1 MHVTSNL
8 GGGGVER
15 LMVKSLAVF
24 DHTDFDHKVCC
35 FSGGLY
41 EGELRAMD
49 IPYWILNRRLR
60 FDPRFIFEIAGLMRR
75 ERVDVV
81 HTLNFTANAWGRA
94 AAKIA
99 GVPRIIAHERGTAWT
114 ESATMRMVDRIFYNF
129 TDLLLANS
137 NAAKN
142 VLTKHVGLSK
152 DRIRVIYNGV
162 PKPTIKPKTRPSLR
176 EMLGISSSTYLVG
189 TIGRLDT
196 PKGHIYLLHAIS
208 KVLQSLPNVTFVII
222 GDGPLHRYLKSEAQS
237 LGLIDKGCV
246 HFMGFLDNAPDLISD
261 LDLLVHPAIRESL
274 GNVLIEASL
283 NQIPIVASNVDGC
296 PEVVVDGQTGI
307 LVDCTQPVTY
317 VDAPGASPLPA
328 VVVDGSTRQ
337 LRPPLGPNPE
347 DLAGAIVLL
356 LQNPHLREQM
366 GSRART
372 RSENLFSIERYVRDL
387 ENAYRGN

>member
-15 LMVKSLAVF
+15 LLVKSLGVF
-24 DHTDFDHKVCC
+24 DHTGFDHKVCC

-49 IPYWILNRRLR
+49 IPYWIIQRRWR
-60 FDPRFIFEIAGLMRR
+60 FDPSFIFKIASLMRR
-75 ERVDVV
+75 EHVDVV

-114 ESATMRMVDRIFYNF
+114 ESSAMRMVDRFFYRF

-137 NAAKN
+137 NAAIN
-142 VLTKHVGLSK
+142 VLTKHVGLPK
-152 DRIRVIYNGV
+152 ERIHLIYNGV
-162 PKPTIKPKTRPSLR
+162 PKPTIERKPRSSLR

-196 PKGHIYLLHAIS
+196 PKGHIYLLHAIP
-208 KVLQSLPNVTFVII
+208 KVWLSLPNVTFVII
-222 GDGPLHRYLKSEAQS
+222 GDGPLHGYLKREAHS
-237 LGLIDKGCV
+237 LGLIDKGDL
-246 HFMGFLDNAPDLISD
+246 HFLGFLDNAPDLLHD
-261 LDLLVHPAIRESL
+261 LDLLVHPAIREPL

-283 NQIPIVASNVDGC
+283 NQIPIIASKVDGC
-296 PEVVVDGQTGI
+296 PEVVVDGQTGT
-307 LVDCTQPVTY
+307 LVECTQPVTY

-328 VVVDGSTRQ
+328 VVVDGGTRQ

-347 DLAGAIVLL
+347 DLASAIVQL

-366 GSRART
+366 GNRART
-372 RSENLFSIERYVRDL
+372 RSETLFNIERYVRDL
-387 ENAYRGN
+387 EDAYRGT